1 MAVLDFLFGNAE
13 GCIDKTA
20 VWTAVLAVM
29 TLFLTIVAWSQ
40 LSSIRKTTKAD
51 YLKRLNDS
59 FFTEET
65 RNLLVL
71 LFNSAIEFSVLPIKG
86 KESASPIDRL
96 PYFKINEYVL
106 KQLKDSGLI
115 SLPEWR
121 KGYNPF
127 EVDDLLLGPLDDV
140 GRYEKNGL
148 LDIGSA
154 YDTFGYYVCELVGD
168 NEGVKAFLKHEDNRG
183 NYDDLERLY
192 NEFLSYKKKLKKKE
206 NKGRRKS

>member
-1 MAVLDFLFGNAE
+1 MAILEFLFGNAE

-20 VWTAVLAVM
+20 VWTAVLVVM
-29 TLFLTIVAWSQ
+29 TLFLIIVAWSQ

-71 LFNSAIEFSVLPIKG
+71 LFNSAIEFSVLPIRGKG
-86 KESASPIDRL
+86 STIPIDRL
-96 PYFKINEYVL
+96 PYFKIDEFVL
-106 KQLKDSGLI
+106 KQLKDNGLI
-115 SLPEWR
+115 SLPDWR
-121 KGYNPF
+121 KGYNAC

-148 LDIGSA
+148 LDIRSA

-192 NEFLSYKKKLKKKE
+192 EEFLSYKKSKNKRSKE
-206 NKGRRKS
+206 WRKF

>member
-1 MAVLDFLFGNAE
+1 MVILDFLFSNAE

-20 VWTAVLAVM
+20 LWTAVLAIM
-29 TLFLTIVAWSQ
+29 TLFLIIVAWSQ

-96 PYFKINEYVL
+96 PYFKIDEFVF
-106 KQLKDSGLI
+106 KQLKDNGLI
-115 SLPEWR
+115 SLPKWR
-121 KGYNPF
+121 KGYNAF

-148 LDIGSA
+148 LDVRSA

-168 NEGVKAFLKHEDNRG
+168 NEAVKAFLKHEDNRG
-183 NYDDLERLY
+183 NYDDLEHLY
-192 NEFLSYKKKLKKKE
+192 KKFLSYEKSKDKKSK
-206 NKGRRKS
+206 RRRRL